1 MSPVREHLR
10 RLFRGSPSR
19 CTGKRWNDM
28 ESTSDP
34 CNCKGTRPDERQ
46 PVDKPVTTA
55 DVRRFFP
62 PLRRRPHPVVVVA
75 RWWYELAIV
84 ALLGA
89 ASWSAVGLLGGPGAV
104 ALGIIAGVTAAI
116 VAGLV
121 EPVRDALF
129 GVLQRAIVPHRLRL
143 GFVRGGVITRD
154 GRLPAIVR
162 SRCRIDQARCWVRLP
177 SGLLVEDL
185 AAAGPVLAVSCGA
198 TGVCVFP
205 DGPRQDR
212 AIVVV
217 ARPRWGWPGH

>member
-1 MSPVREHLR
+1 
-10 RLFRGSPSR
+10 
-19 CTGKRWNDM
+19 M
-28 ESTSDP
+28 EPTSGP
-34 CNCKGTRPDERQ
+34 CEYKGVELVEWPRAER
-46 PVDKPVTTA
+46 PVTAA

-62 PLRRRPHPVVVVA
+62 PLRRRPQPLIIIA
-75 RWWYELAIV
+75 RWWYELAAV

-104 ALGIIAGVTAAI
+104 ALGLGVGAAVATAAMRI
-116 VAGLV
+116 

-129 GVLQRAIVPHRLRL
+129 VAAQRAIVPHRLRL
-143 GFVRGGVITRD
+143 GFVRGGVITRN

-162 SRCRIDQARCWVRLP
+162 SRCRLDQARFWVRLP

-185 AAAGPVLAVSCGA
+185 AAAGRVLAVSCGA
-198 TGVCVFP
+198 TDVAVFR

-217 ARPRWGWPGH
+217 VRPRWGWPGR

>member
-1 MSPVREHLR
+1 MREHLR

-34 CNCKGTRPDERQ
+34 CNCKCTRPDERQ
-46 PVDKPVTTA
+46 AIDKPVTTA

-62 PLRRRPHPVVVVA
+62 PLRRRPHPAVVVV

-104 ALGIIAGVTAAI
+104 ALGIVLGVTAAA
-116 VAGLV
+116 VAALV

-162 SRCRIDQARCWVRLP
+162 SRCRVDQARCWVRLP

-185 AAAGPVLAVSCGA
+185 AAAGPVLAGSCGA
-198 TGVCVFP
+198 TGVIVSP

>member
-1 MSPVREHLR
+1 
-10 RLFRGSPSR
+10 
-19 CTGKRWNDM
+19 M
-28 ESTSDP
+28 EPTSAS
-34 CNCKGTRPDERQ
+34 CNCNSGELVERQ
-46 PVDKPVTTA
+46 TVDRPVTTA

-62 PLRRRPHPVVVVA
+62 PLRRRPLLVVVVA

-104 ALGIIAGVTAAI
+104 ALGLGAGATAA
-116 VAGLV
+116 VAAAKL

-129 GVLQRAIVPHRLRL
+129 VAAQRAIVPHRLRL
-143 GFVRGGVITRD
+143 GLVRGGVITRD

-162 SRCRIDQARCWVRLP
+162 TRCRVDQARFWVRLP

-185 AAAGPVLAVSCGA
+185 AAAVRVLAGSCGA
-198 TGVCVFP
+198 TDVVVFR

-217 ARPRWGWPGH
+217 ARPRWGWPGR

>member
-1 MSPVREHLR
+1 
-10 RLFRGSPSR
+10 
-19 CTGKRWNDM
+19 M
-28 ESTSDP
+28 ERTSGL
-34 CNCKGTRPDERQ
+34 CNCKVADPIERQ
-46 PVDKPVTTA
+46 AVDRPVTSA

-62 PLRRRPHPVVVVA
+62 PLRRRPQPVVAVA
-75 RWWYELAIV
+75 RWWYELTIA

-89 ASWSAVGLLGGPGAV
+89 ASWSAVELLGGPGAV
-104 ALGIIAGVTAAI
+104 ALGFAVGGTAA
-116 VAGLV
+116 VAAAKV

-162 SRCRIDQARCWVRLP
+162 SRCRVDQARFWVRLP

-185 AAAGPVLAVSCGA
+185 ASAGRVLAGSCGA
-198 TGVCVFP
+198 TEVVVLH

-217 ARPRWGWPGH
+217 ARPRWGWPGR

>member
-1 MSPVREHLR
+1 M
-10 RLFRGSPSR
+10 
-19 CTGKRWNDM
+19 
-28 ESTSDP
+28 
-34 CNCKGTRPDERQ
+34 
-46 PVDKPVTTA
+46 
-55 DVRRFFP
+55 
-62 PLRRRPHPVVVVA
+62 VVVA

-104 ALGIIAGVTAAI
+104 ALGLGAGATAA
-116 VAGLV
+116 VAAAKL

-129 GVLQRAIVPHRLRL
+129 VAAQRAIVPHRLRL
-143 GFVRGGVITRD
+143 GLVRGGVITRD

-162 SRCRIDQARCWVRLP
+162 TRCRVDQARFWVRLP

-185 AAAGPVLAVSCGA
+185 AAAVRVLAGSCGA
-198 TGVCVFP
+198 TDVVVFR

-217 ARPRWGWPGH
+217 ARPRWGWPGR